1 MSYGGGG
8 NNNNNRNVNHR
19 SNNNNNNNNNV
30 NNNNSNNRKSAEST
44 DANEKYDYVFKF
56 IIIGDTGTGKSC
68 ALHQFVEGKF
78 KKGPAKH
85 TIGVEFGSRIVSL
98 AGKTIKLQIWDT
110 AGQERFRSVTRSYY
124 RGAAGAL
131 IFYSINDKSTYE
143 HLPSWL
149 ADARSLARPDIAIVM
164 TGNKSDLKDE
174 RQVTFLEASRF
185 AQENDA
191 LFLETSALTGENVEE
206 VFLKCARSILSRI
219 ESGLI
224 NPKSMIGG
232 GVRPYGNDDGN
243 VSNELQRMNE
253 YTFICQ
259 IIHKTIHT
267 NIYIICNYYYYCY
280 FIG

>member
-1 MSYGGGG
+1 
-8 NNNNNRNVNHR
+8 
-19 SNNNNNNNNNV
+19 
-30 NNNNSNNRKSAEST
+30 
-44 DANEKYDYVFKF
+44 
-56 IIIGDTGTGKSC
+56 
-68 ALHQFVEGKF
+68 
-78 KKGPAKH
+78 
-85 TIGVEFGSRIVSL
+85 
-98 AGKTIKLQIWDT
+98 
-110 AGQERFRSVTRSYY
+110 
-124 RGAAGAL
+124 
-131 IFYSINDKSTYE
+131 
-143 HLPSWL
+143 
-149 ADARSLARPDIAIVM
+149 M

-267 NIYIICNYYYYCY
+267 NIYIYIYNM
-280 FIG
+280 

>member
-1 MSYGGGG
+1 M
-8 NNNNNRNVNHR
+8 
-19 SNNNNNNNNNV
+19 
-30 NNNNSNNRKSAEST
+30 
-44 DANEKYDYVFKF
+44 
-56 IIIGDTGTGKSC
+56 
-68 ALHQFVEGKF
+68 Q
-78 KKGPAKH
+78 
-85 TIGVEFGSRIVSL
+85 
-98 AGKTIKLQIWDT
+98 
-110 AGQERFRSVTRSYY
+110 GQERFRSVTRSYY

-131 IFYSINDKSTYE
+131 IFYSINERSTYE

-149 ADARSLARPDIAIVM
+149 ADARSLARPDISIVM

-191 LFLETSALTGENVEE
+191 LFLEKSALTGENVEE

-243 VSNELQRMNE
+243 VSIVNNL
-253 YTFICQ
+253 
-259 IIHKTIHT
+259 IIYVLYLSEIL
-267 NIYIICNYYYYCY
+267 I
-280 FIG
+280 